1 MALDDLLTMLE
12 RRGVDTPDTPC
23 HPAGVSTKPA
33 PIDACTLD
41 TPDTP
46 QKDNGGND
54 VSRARDHADRKSSRW
69 WLFHYADNS
78 PKEVSY
84 CPLVTHAEALAG
96 EPDAISAQ
104 PFQPV
109 PRQPKERLSERDET
123 LIRVWLARINE
134 TNDEMIAAVLNQCRG
149 DADAKL
155 SYIRL
160 AQQK

>member
-23 HPAGVSTKPA
+23 NPAGVSAKSA
-33 PIDACTLD
+33 QIGDCTRD
-41 TPDTP
+41 TPNTP
-46 QKDNGGND
+46 QKVN
-54 VSRARDHADRKSSRW
+54 VEIEARKADGATLGAASCW
-69 WLFHYADNS
+69 WRLHYADNP

-84 CPLVTHAEALAG
+84 CPPVTHAEALAG

-134 TNDEMIAAVLNQCRG
+134 TNDEMIAAVLNQCRR
-149 DADAKL
+149 DADAKT
-155 SYIRL
+155 SYIHL